1 MKKSELNINIEELE
15 ELGRAEQRKYKAE
28 WRARNKEKVRES
40 NRRYWIKRALAN
52 KEREG
57 ETDNAI
63 K

>member
-1 MKKSELNINIEELE
+1 MENKLSFNDKELE
-15 ELGRAEQRKYKAE
+15 ELGKAEYRKYKAE
-28 WRARNKEKVRES
+28 WRKNNKEKVRES
-40 NRRYWIKRALAN
+40 NKRYWIKRALAN